1 LNESSLLSIFEVM
14 TSILILGKNGQVGDA
29 LVKAFVS
36 EAQCHA
42 FDSHDADLT
51 NEKQLRQLIQ
61 HIKPSVIINAA
72 AFTAVDQA
80 EGDEVLA
87 YKVNARG
94 PQIIGEEATIVGASV
109 IHFSTDYVFD
119 GTKKTPYKETDKTN
133 PLNVY
138 GASKLQGEKL
148 LMKACCQSIILR
160 TSWVVSDHGQNFLK
174 TMLRLAHDREV
185 LRVVSD
191 QRGVPTSAYLL
202 ADVSRMLVNKL
213 NTDDKKNF
221 PYGIYHVVPRG
232 QTNWYEYAKLVIHE
246 AMKLGDT
253 FSVSPEM
260 MHAIQTKDYPTQ
272 AKRPLNS
279 RLDTSLFEKQFSMT
293 LPPWEE
299 GVFAI
304 IRALYKG

>member
-1 LNESSLLSIFEVM
+1 M

-29 LVKAFVS
+29 LVKALSS
-36 EAQCHA
+36 ELACHA
-42 FDSHDADLT
+42 FDSHHADIT
-51 NEKQLRQLIQ
+51 NEKQLRKLIQ

-72 AFTAVDQA
+72 AYTAVDQA
-80 EGDEVLA
+80 EGNEVLA

-133 PLNVY
+133 PLSVY
-138 GASKLQGEKL
+138 GASKLEGEKL
-148 LMKACCQSIILR
+148 LMQACPQSIILR

-174 TMLRLAHDREV
+174 TMIRLAKDREV

-191 QRGVPTSAYLL
+191 QRGVATSAHLL
-202 ADVSRMLVNKL
+202 ADVSKMLVNKL
-213 NTDDKKNF
+213 NTDDRKNF
-221 PYGIYHVVPRG
+221 PFGIYHVAPKG
-232 QTNWYEYAKLVIHE
+232 ETNWYAYAKLVIHE

-260 MHAIQTKDYPTQ
+260 MHAIQTKDYPTRAQ
-272 AKRPLNS
+272 RPLNS
-279 RLDTSLFEKQFSMT
+279 RLDTSLFEKEFSMT

>member
-1 LNESSLLSIFEVM
+1 M

-29 LVKAFVS
+29 LVKALSS
-36 EAQCHA
+36 ELDCHA

-51 NEKQLRQLIQ
+51 NEKQLRKLIQ

-72 AFTAVDQA
+72 AYTAVDQA

-87 YKVNARG
+87 FKVNARG
-94 PQIIGEEATIVGASV
+94 PQIIGEEATTVGACV

-133 PLNVY
+133 PLSVY
-138 GASKLQGEKL
+138 GASKLEGEKL
-148 LMKACCQSIILR
+148 LMKACSQSIILR

-174 TMLRLAHDREV
+174 TIIRLAHDREV

-191 QRGVPTSAYLL
+191 QRGVPTSAHLL
-202 ADVSRMLVNKL
+202 ADVSRMLMNKL
-213 NTDDKKNF
+213 KEDHKHHF
-221 PYGIYHVVPRG
+221 PFGLYHVVPRG
-232 QTNWYEYAKLVIHE
+232 ETNWYEYAKFVIHE

-253 FSVSPEM
+253 FRVSPEM

-304 IRALYKG
+304 MKSIYRG